1 MSSFSF
7 LIGRYT
13 KIHAANKFSE
23 KGFNN
28 KSIMCLTFHQ
38 SKPVYS
44 EPPACQS
51 CCPGP
56 ATGSHLVS
64 FCSANHEVHF
74 LRRSSYLDPQ
84 HQQHNCSKQEV
95 GKLLVFII
103 LGSIQLNHQSMYCF
117 ESLTLELSTHVG
129 PLTRTLDYQ
138 LKVLTNTRKD

>member
-1 MSSFSF
+1 MLVEFLHEIMKQQTSLSVIDFSPLHSTIPLSVPKQHVFFSF

-74 LRRSSYLDPQ
+74 LRRSSYQDPL

-103 LGSIQLNHQSMYCF
+103 QGLFQLNH
-117 ESLTLELSTHVG
+117 
-129 PLTRTLDYQ
+129 
-138 LKVLTNTRKD
+138 